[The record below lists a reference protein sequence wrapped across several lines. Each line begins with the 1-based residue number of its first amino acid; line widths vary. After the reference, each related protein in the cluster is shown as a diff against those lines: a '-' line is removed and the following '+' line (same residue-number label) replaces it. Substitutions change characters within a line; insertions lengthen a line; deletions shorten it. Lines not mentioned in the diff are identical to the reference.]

1 MPDTKKPIQTELSKA
16 DHGRAL
22 ASALIQVMID
32 NPDNVLRTKG
42 HGQFNVYKELLRD
55 DQVRSAFQQRRTA
68 VVQAEVDII
77 PGGESE
83 ADVAAVE
90 YVKQVMSDI
99 GFDQV
104 TDKMLY
110 ALHYGYSVAELMPV
124 FRDGLWYLDSIRV
137 RDRGRFRFGINNEL
151 FLLKKGAEKVP
162 MPREKFWV
170 FSVGQ
175 EHDDNPYGEGLA
187 HALYWPVF
195 FKRNCIKFWL
205 IYLEKFGMPTV
216 ATKLSQAA
224 IKDPEQKAMALD
236 VLDAIQA
243 DSGVVIPEDFVVELI
258 EASRTG
264 TVDYKSLEDAMNR
277 AISKIILSQTMTT
290 DDGASYSQAKIHGSV
305 KADVI
310 KSDADLICDSFN
322 RQVVDYLVALNFEG
336 AKPPRI
342 WRRTEE
348 KEDLNQI
355 AERDKKIFEMGY
367 EPTEEYIK
375 ETYGDGW
382 RKRDMSVSNLPFGNQ
397 VPPMGMEFA
406 EVSPLTQKRVQH
418 RRDMR
423 DLVDASEYLAQDPES
438 AIGGLVRKVLE
449 FAQSASSEQ
458 EFIKRLDEL
467 AEQDPDDKVVERIR
481 NANVLARMLGYM
493 KNGGAR

>member
-1 MPDTKKPIQTELSKA
+1 MPQVKKPTQTELSKA

-90 YVKQVMSDI
+90 YVKQVMNDI

-110 ALHYGYSVAELMPV
+110 AFHYGYSVAELMPV

-137 RDRGRFRFGINNEL
+137 RDRGRFRFGVNNEL
-151 FLLKKGAEKVP
+151 LLLKGAQKIP

-258 EASRTG
+258 EASRSG

-290 DDGASYSQAKIHGSV
+290 DDGSSYSQAKVHGGV

-310 KSDADLICDSFN
+310 KSDADLVCDSFN
-322 RQVVDYLVALNFEG
+322 RQVVNYLVNLNFEG
-336 AKPPRI
+336 VKPPRI

-348 KEDLNQI
+348 KEDLNQV
-355 AERDKKIFEMGY
+355 AERDRKIFEMGY

-382 RKRDMSVSNLPFGNQ
+382 RKRDMSANLPFGNQ

-406 EVSPLTQKRVQH
+406 EVSPLTQKRIQH
-418 RRDMR
+418 RQDMR
-423 DLVDASEYLAQDPES
+423 DLVDAGEYLAQDPES
-438 AIGGLVRKVLE
+438 AIGNIVRKVLE
-449 FAQSASSEQ
+449 YAQSADSEE
-458 EFIKRLDEL
+458 EFTKRLDEL
-467 AEQDPDDKVVERIR
+467 AQATPDEAVVARIR
-481 NANVLARMLGYM
+481 NANVMARMRGYL
-493 KNGGAR
+493 KNGGRQ

>member
-1 MPDTKKPIQTELSKA
+1 MPKVKQPKQTELSKA

-22 ASALIQVMID
+22 ASALIQVMIE

-68 VVQAEVDII
+68 VVQAELDIV
-77 PGGESE
+77 PGGKSPVDNE
-83 ADVAAVE
+83 AVE
-90 YVKQVMSDI
+90 YVKAVLDDI

-104 TDKMLY
+104 TDKMLF
-110 ALHYGYSVAELMPV
+110 AFHYGYSVAELMPV
-124 FRDGLWYLDSIRV
+124 FRDGRWYLDSIRV
-137 RDRGRFRFGINNEL
+137 RDRGRFRFGANNEL
-151 FLLKKGAEKVP
+151 FLLKGSQRIP
-162 MPREKFWV
+162 MDREKFWV

-205 IYLEKFGMPTV
+205 IYLEKFGMPTAV
-216 ATKLSQAA
+216 AKLSQAA
-224 IKDPEQKAMALD
+224 IKDPEQKGMALD
-236 VLDAIQA
+236 VLDAIQT
-243 DSGVVIPEDFVVELI
+243 DSGVVIPEDFVVELL
-258 EASRTG
+258 EASRSG
-264 TVDYKSLEDAMNR
+264 TVDYKALEDAMNR

-290 DDGASYSQAKIHGSV
+290 DDGSSLSQAQVHGGV

-322 RQVVDYLVALNFEG
+322 RQVIDYLVELNFEG

-342 WRRTEE
+342 WRKTEE
-348 KEDLNQI
+348 KEDLNQV
-355 AERDKKIFEMGY
+355 ADRDTKIYGLGY

-375 ETYGDGW
+375 ATYGDGW
-382 RKRDMSVSNLPFGNQ
+382 RKRDMSSSLPFGNQ

-423 DLVDASEYLAQDPES
+423 DLVDAGEYLAQDPQS
-438 AIGGLVRKVLE
+438 VIGGLVRKVLE
-449 FAQSASSEQ
+449 FAQSSSNEA

-467 AEQDPDDKVVERIR
+467 AEQDPDNAVVERIR
-481 NANVLARMLGYM
+481 NANIMARMRGYL
-493 KNGGAR
+493 KNSGSR